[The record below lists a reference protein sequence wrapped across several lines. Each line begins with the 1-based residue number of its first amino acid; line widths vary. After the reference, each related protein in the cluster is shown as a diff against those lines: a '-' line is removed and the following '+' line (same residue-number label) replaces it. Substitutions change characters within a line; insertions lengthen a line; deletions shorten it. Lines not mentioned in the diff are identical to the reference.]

1 MVSKGDFDPKYFNYG
16 DAYDNLWSAG
26 CHDPDEIYEY
36 RTYGGLDS
44 FLGEY
49 GFRVKDFYKEP
60 SGPASR
66 EEDES
71 GSNEGCFLSS
81 ACVHARN
88 LPDDCEELTVLRSF
102 RDSYVKMLPG
112 GMEEVELYYRS
123 APAVVR
129 QILRSDDPEMQWER
143 IYNELVQPCVEDI
156 KSRRYDEAYLRY
168 KQFFLSLEDALE
180 TM

>member
-1 MVSKGDFDPKYFNYG
+1 
-16 DAYDNLWSAG
+16 
-26 CHDPDEIYEY
+26 
-36 RTYGGLDS
+36 
-44 FLGEY
+44 
-49 GFRVKDFYKEP
+49 
-60 SGPASR
+60 
-66 EEDES
+66 
-71 GSNEGCFLSS
+71 
-81 ACVHARN
+81 
-88 LPDDCEELTVLRSF
+88 
-102 RDSYVKMLPG
+102 
-112 GMEEVELYYRS
+112 MEHYYRY

>member
-71 GSNEGCFLSS
+71 GSNEGCFLSG

-88 LPDDCEELTVLRSF
+88 LRADC
-102 RDSYVKMLPG
+102 P
-112 GMEEVELYYRS
+112 
-123 APAVVR
+123 
-129 QILRSDDPEMQWER
+129 QILPR
-143 IYNELVQPCVEDI
+143 LVC
-156 KSRRYDEAYLRY
+156 
-168 KQFFLSLEDALE
+168 EDASRGHGRSGTLLQIR
-180 TM
+180 TCRSKTDPPLR